1 MPAYRFQWGNET
13 VVVAIEAA
21 GEGYAVTIE
30 GGTALVRAACT
41 RPGELDLAWDDG
53 RRLVAWVAA
62 DANQRWV
69 ALAAG
74 PQAGRAFELSGPQ
87 PAPRRTRARQAGGR
101 ETLAAQMPGVVR
113 RVLAG
118 EGEQVIRGQ
127 TLLILEAMKMEIRI
141 NAPEAGT
148 VTTVSVAEGQSVER
162 GQRLVELSATAQSPA
177 R

>member
-1 MPAYRFQWGNET
+1 MPEYRFQWGDET

-21 GEGYAVTIE
+21 GASYAVIIE
-30 GGTALVRAACT
+30 GDTVLVRAVST
-41 RPGELDLAWDDG
+41 RAGEWDLAWEDG

-62 DANQRWV
+62 AGNQRWV

-74 PQAGRAFELSGPQ
+74 PQAGRAFELSRPQ
-87 PAPRRTRARQAGGR
+87 PASRRTRARQAGGR

-113 RVLAG
+113 RVLVG
-118 EGEQVIRGQ
+118 KGEQVIRGQ
-127 TLLILEAMKMEIRI
+127 TLLVLEAMKMEIRI

-148 VTTVSVAEGQSVER
+148 VTAVSVAEGQSVER
-162 GQRLVELSATAQSPA
+162 GQRLVELSATAQLPA